1 MLLITA
7 DHCSSL
13 LIHSP
18 LKVKKLISG
27 SLSLFMTRRVPSE
40 APWVAVVHDIG
51 TPEGEKE
58 ITKSHMLLRRLTVRK
73 IKHHTD
79 SWKKHSLDEAQWS
92 AVVIDYQT
100 ARSPSHRL
108 TNGVQPSEGEGGLS
122 TAEVDV

>member
-51 TPEGEKE
+51 KN
-58 ITKSHMLLRRLTVRK
+58 ILWMKR
-73 IKHHTD
+73 
-79 SWKKHSLDEAQWS
+79 
-92 AVVIDYQT
+92 
-100 ARSPSHRL
+100 
-108 TNGVQPSEGEGGLS
+108 NGVVFQTEEARNNALTSVASGEMAKAVILKHRYGVCIVPTPMS
-122 TAEVDV
+122 VPTNRNRRHCQCSC